1 MAAHDTVLAH
11 RSSAGEPEATVY
23 FRRAFGVSA
32 SQLAAWGVMADARTG
47 TAAPTVVARIIV
59 DDAAVVYLNGDVV
72 FSYQIPA
79 GPGLPFKMYA
89 EFSRGYPRD
98 REFIAFHVPLSA
110 LRVGRNVIAVEMHA
124 AQHEQ
129 PADLRFDLMMG
140 VVLGAPLPCPAPRRR
155 DSGSSSSDDVAVT
168 RGPYLTG
175 AAPTSMTIRWRTSV
189 LSRTA
194 LRYAVAPSSYVP
206 GVGVGVDAVPEVNW
220 TVVNTDRCASID
232 QRVTL
237 NQLRPHTRYLYQI
250 LPELPLSS
258 SSRVPSR
265 LLTAGD
271 DSVTAVHSFIT
282 SPAVSDTRT
291 ALRAWFIGD
300 SGTGTVRQ
308 TRVRDAYLA
317 IRTRERR
324 RDSFLFALGDNAYEW
339 GTEHEVQAH
348 FFDVYGRL
356 LYDTPL
362 WSAFGNHDFYG
373 AKSPKRD
380 GAYFIAFPM
389 PGDGRA
395 GGAPS
400 NTSAFYRFEQAT

>member
-1 MAAHDTVLAH
+1 MASLARIGVTSTLTFALLCVVQSTHWMLVKDRSTWRYWDDGPVAEPDAAGRTWTQPDFHDAAWRTGSGLFGYSDDDSEFDTVLAH

-47 TAAPTVVARIIV
+47 T
-59 DDAAVVYLNGDVV
+59 
-72 FSYQIPA
+72 
-79 GPGLPFKMYA
+79 
-89 EFSRGYPRD
+89 
-98 REFIAFHVPLSA
+98 
-110 LRVGRNVIAVEMHA
+110 
-124 AQHEQ
+124 
-129 PADLRFDLMMG
+129 
-140 VVLGAPLPCPAPRRR
+140 
-155 DSGSSSSDDVAVT
+155 
-168 RGPYLTG
+168 